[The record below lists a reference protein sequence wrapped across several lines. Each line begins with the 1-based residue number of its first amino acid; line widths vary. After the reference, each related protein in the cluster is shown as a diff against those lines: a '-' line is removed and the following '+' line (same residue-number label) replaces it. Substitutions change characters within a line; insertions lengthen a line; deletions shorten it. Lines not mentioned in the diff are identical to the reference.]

1 MAVTKEVGD
10 DVPGGV
16 RDLSERLYSD
26 ERALSNMLDA
36 PPDLERRMTI
46 PQGMDE
52 MLPPNHKFQ
61 DEK

>member
-1 MAVTKEVGD
+1 M
-10 DVPGGV
+10 

-52 MLPPNHKFQ
+52 MLPPKHKF
-61 DEK
+61 

>member
-1 MAVTKEVGD
+1 MAVTKEGDD
-10 DVPGGV
+10 DVPGEV
-16 RDLSERLYSD
+16 RDLSERLYND
-26 ERALSNMLDA
+26 ERALGKKLDA

-52 MLPPNHKFQ
+52 MLPLNHKFQ